1 MPITVLA
8 IVLCVAQ
15 AGGATVKGRIVDAGT
30 GAGLARV
37 LVAIEDGGPSTQTDE
52 KGAFVLSD
60 VPTGRRKLF
69 VSVVGYALARRD
81 VDVPAAGL
89 DLTIPLSEGTGTYTE
104 TVVVAADRFVA
115 AEPAVPAQQ
124 VLGSA
129 DLQNLR
135 GVLADDPLRAVQVL
149 PGVAAGDDLRSEFTV
164 RGSAFANVNMTVDG
178 FATPHILHTVR
189 AVEDYSGS
197 GSVAMINSD
206 ILQDVALLSGGY
218 PQRFGNR
225 TGAEIDFRLRE
236 GSRDRTHARLAV
248 SGTNASVVLEGPF
261 GASKRGSWLLSARQ
275 SYLDL
280 IVKHIDDGNLQFG
293 FTDAQAKGTYD
304 LSQSQRLELTL
315 LGGRSRAVD
324 HSGDVDEQDSF
335 VGRNASLVAVAG
347 WRLTK
352 PRTVL
357 AVRTLAATNSFSN
370 TASDDVRVDDGN
382 DRQAAVRVDAG
393 FAAGRRLYL
402 EGGADAEWTTEHRMR
417 QRASSGRYRLI
428 NDFTGDALRTGGYA
442 QARFSA
448 GRVTVVPGVRA
459 DRWTLTGDATTS
471 PWLQAQVPLPA
482 SFTLRAAAGRYQQF
496 PAFEQVIGALA
507 SSSTRP
513 QRAEQYDVGIE
524 HRIGNAVRW
533 QVTVYDREEDGYFR
547 RPLAETRLVNNLL
560 IRGQRG
566 ARFEQTMEGFSR
578 GVEVLLQRKSVSGL
592 SGWISYAYGRNRYTD
607 VSRNES
613 FYGDN
618 DQRHTF
624 NVYGFFRK
632 SDRVSFS
639 AKARIGSNVPAPGYY
654 AGSGDETTLSS
665 RRNEVRLPMYS
676 RVDVR
681 ANRTFNWSGSR
692 MTLFAEVINVLNRD
706 NVRFV
711 PPTVNSATR
720 KVSRMFEQMV
730 PVLPSVGVLFE
741 F

>member
-8 IVLCVAQ
+8 ILLFIAQ
-15 AGGATVKGRIVDAGT
+15 AGGAAVTGRVVDAGT
-30 GAGLARV
+30 GVGLDRV
-37 LVAIEDGGPSTQTDE
+37 LVTIEDGGPSTQTDE
-52 KGAFVLSD
+52 KGAFVLAN

-69 VSVVGYALARRD
+69 VSIVGYALTRRE
-81 VDVPAAGL
+81 VEVPAAGL

-104 TVVVAADRFVA
+104 TVVVAADRFIA
-115 AEPAVPAQQ
+115 AEPGVPAQQ

-129 DLQNLR
+129 ELQNLR

-164 RGSAFANVNMTVDG
+164 RGSAFANINMTVDG

-206 ILQDVALLSGGY
+206 VLQDVSLLSGGY

-236 GSRDRTHARLAV
+236 GSRDRTHARLAI
-248 SGTNASVVLEGPF
+248 SGTNASAVFEGPL
-261 GASKRGSWLLSARQ
+261 GATKRGSWLVSARQ

-280 IVKHIDDGNLQFG
+280 LAKRIDDGNLQFG

-304 LSQSQRLELTL
+304 VSQTQRLELTL
-315 LGGRSRAVD
+315 LGGRSRAVN
-324 HSGDVDEQDSF
+324 HSGEVDEEDSF
-335 VGRNASLVAVAG
+335 VGRNASVVLITG

-352 PRTVL
+352 PRAIV
-357 AVRTLAATNSFSN
+357 AVRALAATNSFSN
-370 TASDDVRVDDGN
+370 TASDDVRIDDGS
-382 DRQAAVRVDAG
+382 DRQAAVRVDGG
-393 FAAGRRLYL
+393 FAASRRLYL
-402 EGGADAEWTTEHRMR
+402 EGGADSEWTTEHRMR
-417 QRASSGRYRLI
+417 QRSSAGRYRLI
-428 NDFTGDALRTGGYA
+428 NDFTGDAVRNGGYV

-448 GRVTVVPGVRA
+448 GVVTLVPGLRA
-459 DRWTLTGDATTS
+459 DRWSLTGDATSS
-471 PWLQAQVPLPA
+471 PWLQAQVALPA
-482 SFTLRAAAGRYQQF
+482 SFTVRAAAGRYEQF
-496 PAFEQVIGALA
+496 PAFEQVIGTLA
-507 SSSTRP
+507 STSTRP
-513 QRAEQYDVGIE
+513 LRAEQYDLGIE
-524 HRIGNAVRW
+524 QRLGDAVRW
-533 QVTVYDREEDGYFR
+533 QVTVYDREEAGYFR

-560 IRGQRG
+560 VRGQRG
-566 ARFEQTMEGFSR
+566 ARFEQTMESFAR
-578 GVEVLLQRKSVSGL
+578 GIEVLLQRKSVSGT

-607 VSRNES
+607 VSRSES

-639 AKARIGSNVPAPGYY
+639 AKARIGSNIPAPGYY
-654 AGSGDETTLSS
+654 ASAGDEITLSTL
-665 RRNEVRLPMYS
+665 RNQVRLPRYS
-676 RVDVR
+676 RIDLR

-706 NVRFV
+706 NVRFI
-711 PPTVNSATR
+711 PPSVNSATR
-720 KVSRMFEQMV
+720 KVSRMFEQMA